1 MATLRVLLPAP
12 PSADRADAWVLVDER
27 GTVLRRGR
35 DVPSKWPAAQRREA
49 VLAANAVRLLALE
62 LPPLPAA
69 RVEQAVTYALEE
81 RLATPL
87 DTAVVVAGPQ
97 GADGRIVALVV
108 ARTLARAIA
117 THLPPFDRVVAEP
130 QLAREPP
137 AGAWRWCASEGG
149 GFVLAGKGEAFAVGA
164 SERGELPVDL
174 KLALEQAART
184 GRAPERI
191 VADAAADDAQRA
203 QWTRATGVPM
213 VGGKPWRWEAGDGV
227 PASDLAPALAREPRP
242 AASTPS
248 RRPTL
253 AVALT
258 LVIAAGALHVAA
270 TAGTWAWR
278 KLELGRTQAAMAD
291 VARTA
296 GASDAEDLA
305 RRHAAARHRAGSSV
319 PQDAWPRLAQAAP
332 ALAALPPGTLR
343 TARYGGGA
351 WTLELGTI
359 DDAAL
364 AAFDARL
371 RGSGLSGVAARSP
384 SGVRVR
390 IEEGES

>member
-1 MATLRVLLPAP
+1 MVTLRVLLPAP
-12 PSADRADAWVLVDER
+12 PAADRADAWALVDEH
-27 GTVLRRGR
+27 GAVLRRGL
-35 DVPSKWPAAQRREA
+35 DVPSKWPVAERREA
-49 VLAANAVRLLALE
+49 VLAASAARLLALE
-62 LPPLPAA
+62 LPPLPTA
-69 RVEQAVTYALEE
+69 RVEQAVAYALEE

-108 ARTLARAIA
+108 ARSLARAIA
-117 THLPPFDRVVAEP
+117 AHLPPFDRVVAEP
-130 QLAREPP
+130 QLARQPP

-149 GFVLAGKGEAFAVGA
+149 GFVLAGTGEAFAVGA
-164 SERGELPVDL
+164 GERGELPVDL

-191 VADAAADDAQRA
+191 VADVAADDAQRA
-203 QWTRATGVPM
+203 KWTRAAGVPI
-213 VGGKPWRWEAGDGV
+213 VAGKPWRWEAGDGV
-227 PASDLAPALAREPRP
+227 PASDLAPALARAPQP

-248 RRPTL
+248 RRPSL
-253 AVALT
+253 AFALT
-258 LVIAAGALHVAA
+258 LLIAAGALHVAA

-278 KLELGRTQAAMAD
+278 KLELGRTQAAIAE
-291 VARTA
+291 VARAA
-296 GASDAEDLA
+296 GASDAAELA
-305 RRHAAARHRAGSSV
+305 RRHAAARHRAGNAV

-332 ALAALPPGTLR
+332 ALAALPTGALR
-343 TARYGGGA
+343 TARYSGGA
-351 WTLELGTI
+351 WTLELGAI

-371 RGSGLSGVAARSP
+371 RGAGLSGIAARSP

-390 IEEGES
+390 IEGET